1 MTKLLDMKI
10 YETVKEIL
18 KSSQNRSY
26 ITVNNIMV
34 DAYWNIG
41 KIIIEAQN
49 RFNSCC
55 RDAHKEML
63 N

>member
-49 RFNSCC
+49 GNEKSS
-55 RDAHKEML
+55 EL
-63 N
+63 